1 MDQRDSAVFG
11 GARSAIT
18 LIFRDNHFTLPE
30 TRPEIKIPTIKL
42 NLSRALETELH
53 DKFGPKNNDIV
64 IISSAEDEE
73 RSFRGLVHVID
84 SFI

>member
-18 LIFRDNHFTLPE
+18 LIFQDNHFILPE
-30 TRPEIKIPTIKL
+30 IRPEIRIPTIKL
-42 NLSRALETELH
+42 NLSRALENELH
-53 DKFGPKNNDIV
+53 DKFGPKNSDVV
-64 IISSAEDEE
+64 IISSAEDED
-73 RSFRGLVHVID
+73 RAFRGIVHVID